1 MMEHFSDLSQHLLYH
16 LFRPQGFQGCQRFG
30 AFRPPDK
37 FRLGSSYGGSPDCI
51 NFTVI
56 VLHAVQHFG
65 SKGASYAVSTEVKDT
80 TDGCSVVKT
89 IGLVRSRKWQGFF
102 YCFSVQ
108 FYRPACLVR
117 KKKKYKL
124 ASLINGPT
132 SWKGLGYIPLG

>member
-1 MMEHFSDLSQHLLYH
+1 M
-16 LFRPQGFQGCQRFG
+16 
-30 AFRPPDK
+30 
-37 FRLGSSYGGSPDCI
+37 
-51 NFTVI
+51 
-56 VLHAVQHFG
+56 LHGVQHFG

-132 SWKGLGYIPLG
+132 SWKGLGYIPLGSSGSGSVIQDLSGSWCIKGTDESVAKVD